1 MQSLD
6 KENWPKHVNR
16 LSSSVVSSSS
26 EWIRVSSVMHTA
38 YWRVF
43 FKSFAS
49 YLDHHFA
56 ELLRGGT
63 RHEFA
68 FEERWPHIVSDFALL
83 TTNSDGLARNLV
95 SQQVLV
101 DFWDLLQFL
110 ENFGYLLGPFESFW
124 DHLSLTGIIWVIFGT
139 IWGICGSLELFGTF
153 RELFFNFWV
162 LWGYFRT
169 FWDHLVEI
177 F

>member
-1 MQSLD
+1 
-6 KENWPKHVNR
+6 
-16 LSSSVVSSSS
+16 
-26 EWIRVSSVMHTA
+26 MHTA

-95 SQQVLV
+95 SQQVLG
-101 DFWDLLQFL
+101 DFWDVLQFV
-110 ENFGYLLGPFESFW
+110 
-124 DHLSLTGIIWVIFGT
+124 VIPAEAC
-139 IWGICGSLELFGTF
+139 CGEL
-153 RELFFNFWV
+153 
-162 LWGYFRT
+162 
-169 FWDHLVEI
+169 I
-177 F
+177 

>member
-1 MQSLD
+1 
-6 KENWPKHVNR
+6 
-16 LSSSVVSSSS
+16 
-26 EWIRVSSVMHTA
+26 MHTA

-95 SQQVLV
+95 SQQVLG
-101 DFWDLLQFL
+101 DFLGPFTIFVELWVP
-110 ENFGYLLGPFESFW
+110 FGTFWVFLGPFESYWDHLSHFW
-124 DHLSLTGIIWVIFGT
+124 DHLRYLWIFGTFWYLSWTFLTFGSSGDILGLFGT
-139 IWGICGSLELFGTF
+139 IWWKFF
-153 RELFFNFWV
+153 RL
-162 LWGYFRT
+162 L
-169 FWDHLVEI
+169 
-177 F
+177 

>member
-1 MQSLD
+1 
-6 KENWPKHVNR
+6 
-16 LSSSVVSSSS
+16 
-26 EWIRVSSVMHTA
+26 MHTA

-83 TTNSDGLARNLV
+83 TTNSDGLARNLKGFPA
-95 SQQVLV
+95 SFGAF
-101 DFWDLLQFL
+101 FWDLLQFL
-110 ENFGYLLGPFESFW
+110 G
-124 DHLSLTGIIWVIFGT
+124 
-139 IWGICGSLELFGTF
+139 
-153 RELFFNFWV
+153 
-162 LWGYFRT
+162 T
-169 FWDHLVEI
+169 FWDLLTLFGI
-177 F
+177 N

>member
-1 MQSLD
+1 
-6 KENWPKHVNR
+6 
-16 LSSSVVSSSS
+16 
-26 EWIRVSSVMHTA
+26 MHTA
-38 YWRVF
+38 YWRVFF

-95 SQQVLV
+95 SQQVLG
-101 DFWDLLQFL
+101 DF
-110 ENFGYLLGPFESFW
+110 LGPFTIFVE
-124 DHLSLTGIIWVIFGT
+124 LWVP
-139 IWGICGSLELFGTF
+139 FGTF
-153 RELFFNFWV
+153 
-162 LWGYFRT
+162 
-169 FWDHLVEI
+169 
-177 F
+177 

>member
-1 MQSLD
+1 
-6 KENWPKHVNR
+6 
-16 LSSSVVSSSS
+16 
-26 EWIRVSSVMHTA
+26 MHTA

-83 TTNSDGLARNLV
+83 TTNSDDGLARNLV

-101 DFWDLLQFL
+101 DFFGTFYNFCRTLGTFWDLL
-110 ENFGYLLGPFESFW
+110 
-124 DHLSLTGIIWVIFGT
+124 SLFGT
-139 IWGICGSLELFGTF
+139 I
-153 RELFFNFWV
+153 
-162 LWGYFRT
+162 
-169 FWDHLVEI
+169 
-177 F
+177 